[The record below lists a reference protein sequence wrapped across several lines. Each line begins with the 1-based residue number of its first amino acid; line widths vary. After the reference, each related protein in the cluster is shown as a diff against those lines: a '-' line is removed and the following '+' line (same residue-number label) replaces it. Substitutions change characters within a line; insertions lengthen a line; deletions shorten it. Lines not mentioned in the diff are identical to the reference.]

1 MLNYLLPTSLIVLI
15 SLAGAA
21 GLTLFGKKQSFKEST
36 KSTLARNLLFWL
48 VIYVIFVVFTLSNQI
63 FQLLVMIYVLY
74 KIRQEVLE
82 NIKIEKWFEVLCY
95 AIAVLIGIVSI
106 WLASSMSI
114 ENTIA
119 LLLGSAFALSFPNLH
134 NVFKLKAKLIKKI
147 YDNVT
152 VEILIARLIGAFV
165 GVLVVW
171 AFVSPVSLWL
181 ALPIAIGITAGEFVN
196 IKVKKMLD
204 IEFWSD
210 TIPGHGGFLDRFSTL
225 SYAAII
231 VLIVQYF

>member
-1 MLNYLLPTSLIVLI
+1 
-15 SLAGAA
+15 
-21 GLTLFGKKQSFKEST
+21 
-36 KSTLARNLLFWL
+36 
-48 VIYVIFVVFTLSNQI
+48 
-63 FQLLVMIYVLY
+63 MIYVLY

-95 AIAVLIGIVSI
+95 AISVLIGIVAI
-106 WLASSMSI
+106 WLSSSMSI

-134 NVFKLKAKLIKKI
+134 HIFKIKSRFTKQI
-147 YDNVT
+147 YGNTT
-152 VEILIARLIGAFV
+152 VETLIARIIGGLV
-165 GVLVVW
+165 GVAVVSF
-171 AFVSPVSLWL
+171 FVSPVSLWL
-181 ALPIAIGITAGEFVN
+181 TIPIAVGITFGEFIN